1 MNELWI
7 KHSWPKALCVENKI
21 LHPGTSIIFCVR
33 AGKTWRAALEEA
45 EERAR
50 TVRSMN
56 PDFFFS
62 KWNYEWIVNKT
73 FVAEDFMCRK

>member
-1 MNELWI
+1 ML
-7 KHSWPKALCVENKI
+7 ENKSSQ
-21 LHPGTSIIFCVR
+21 PGTLIIFCVR

-62 KWNYEWIVNKT
+62 KWNYE
-73 FVAEDFMCRK
+73 